1 LIALAVLSGIDI
13 GFHAQVLLGADPQIW
28 FRAGVSVL
36 VALIGLV
43 GGRIV
48 PSFTRNWL
56 AKAGSVRLPAP
67 HGRFD
72 TAAMGALVL
81 ALASWTVLSEAT
93 VTAILA
99 AAASVLQLWRLIPW
113 RGHATM
119 EEPLLVVLHVAYTF
133 VPLGMLGIALSA
145 PGWFSA
151 PAALHLLTVGAI
163 GAMTLAVMTRV
174 TLGHTGRR
182 LVASAWT
189 SLAYLSLL
197 VSAVVRPFAE
207 LLPEHYHTILG
218 LSGSAWMLA
227 FIIFSVEYG
236 RMLVTPKWTTAP
248 AR

>member
-1 LIALAVLSGIDI
+1 
-13 GFHAQVLLGADPQIW
+13 
-28 FRAGVSVL
+28 VL

-67 HGRFD
+67 HGRLD
-72 TAAMGALVL
+72 ITAMSALVL
-81 ALASWTVLSEAT
+81 ALVSWTVLPETT

-99 AAASVLQLWRLIPW
+99 AAASVLQLWRLIRW

-119 EEPLLVVLHVAYTF
+119 EEPLLIVLHVAYAF

-145 PGWFSA
+145 AGWFSA

-163 GAMTLAVMTRV
+163 GNMTLAVMTRA

-197 VSAVVRPFAE
+197 IAAVVRPFAE
-207 LLPEHYHTILG
+207 FMPEHYHTILG
-218 LSGSAWMLA
+218 LSGGAWMLA
-227 FIIFSVEYG
+227 FAIFTVEYG
-236 RMLVTPKWTTAP
+236 RMHVTPKWTAAP